1 MPYALIPEGFTLKK
15 VTKAQE
21 KAVSDWR
28 RHNDV
33 VAFLSNE
40 TTPLLVGATGL
51 VAIAPLLANLF
62 ISVAEDVLPDLTF
75 TDEHKE
81 KIRQTYLLG
90 IPGVGVSM
98 FAGDLA
104 KDTFDK
110 FFGDKE

>member
-51 VAIAPLLANLF
+51 VAIAPILAELFLTATSDIGINL
-62 ISVAEDVLPDLTF
+62 
-75 TDEHKE
+75 TDEQKE
-81 KIRQTYLLG
+81 KIKKTYLLG
-90 IPGVGVSM
+90 IPGIGVSM

-110 FFGDKE
+110 FFGEKE

>member
-51 VAIAPLLANLF
+51 VAIATLTL
-62 ISVAEDVLPDLTF
+62 DL
-75 TDEHKE
+75 
-81 KIRQTYLLG
+81 
-90 IPGVGVSM
+90 
-98 FAGDLA
+98 
-104 KDTFDK
+104 
-110 FFGDKE
+110 